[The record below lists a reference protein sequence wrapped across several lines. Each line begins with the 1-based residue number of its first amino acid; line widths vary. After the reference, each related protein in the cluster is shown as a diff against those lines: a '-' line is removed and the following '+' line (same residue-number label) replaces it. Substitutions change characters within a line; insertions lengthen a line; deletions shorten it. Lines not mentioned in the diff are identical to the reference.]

1 VSILQKFNV
10 FVIIT
15 NTALGLDINDSIK
28 FIKVD
33 LGTISAQYDGVRPQR
48 DLLDTWNPNHRLIS
62 EGEYY
67 GWSYIPNGVDDSWK
81 EGTNTDVKTA
91 INFI

>member
-1 VSILQKFNV
+1 MSILQKFNI

-33 LGTISAQYDGVRPQR
+33 LGTISAQYDGVRPQC
-48 DLLDTWNPNHRLIS
+48 DLLDTWNPNHRFIS

-67 GWSYIPNGVDDSWK
+67 GWSYIPNGVDGSWK
-81 EGTNTDVKTA
+81 EGTNTAVKTA

>member
-1 VSILQKFNV
+1 M
-10 FVIIT
+10 IIT

-48 DLLDTWNPNHRLIS
+48 DLLDTWNPNHRFIS
-62 EGEYY
+62 DGEYY
-67 GWSYIPNGVDDSWK
+67 GWSYIPNGVDGSWK

-91 INFI
+91 ISFI